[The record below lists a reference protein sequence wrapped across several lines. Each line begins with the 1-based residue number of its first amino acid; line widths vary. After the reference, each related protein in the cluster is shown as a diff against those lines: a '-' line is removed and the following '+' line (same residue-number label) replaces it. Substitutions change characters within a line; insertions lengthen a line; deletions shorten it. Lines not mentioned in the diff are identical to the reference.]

1 MFDVNEGFNYITN
14 EGAEKMAN
22 ALYEYTAL
30 TTLKLG
36 TLFFWLIANNQVGS
50 EGFGYFLK
58 ALGQNRSLTYL
69 DLGTFLYTT
78 HRI

>member
-1 MFDVNEGFNYITN
+1 VPYF
-14 EGAEKMAN
+14 
-22 ALYEYTAL
+22 L
-30 TTLKLG
+30 
-36 TLFFWLIANNQVGS
+36 LIANNQVGS
-50 EGFGYFLK
+50 EGFGYFIK

>member
-1 MFDVNEGFNYITN
+1 LFDVNEGFNSIAN
-14 EGAEKMAN
+14 EGAKEIAN
-22 ALYEYTAL
+22 ALSKCTAL

-36 TLFFWLIANNQVGS
+36 ALFFLLIANNQVGS
-50 EGFGYFLK
+50 KGFGYFIK

-69 DLGTFLYTT
+69 DVGTFLYTT